1 MSRALRLLLLGQAG
15 YYVVSGLISVVSRDL
30 FEAVTGSKSDYW
42 LVRMVG
48 LLAVV
53 IGVTIGIGAQAGR
66 RTPELIALAAGSA
79 LAFAAIDLVYGLSG
93 VISPIYVV
101 DGVLELGL
109 AAAVLG
115 LSLRSRA

>member
-1 MSRALRLLLLGQAG
+1 M
-15 YYVVSGLISVVSRDL
+15 
-30 FEAVTGSKSDYW
+30 
-42 LVRMVG
+42 RMVG

-53 IGVTIGIGAQAGR
+53 IGSAVGIGAWAGR

-93 VISPIYVV
+93 VIPPIYVA
-101 DGVLELGL
+101 DGLLELGF
-109 AAAVLG
+109 AAAVVG